1 MKSFH
6 DRFFITY
13 LKSRKAQSMWNLGRR
28 VIFCNTIKEIT
39 FDGFKCQVEIHMT
52 NGDDEFPGEFREY
65 LFVLKT
71 HTSPAS
77 ALPNVKMTYSILF
90 LAMFGHGLEAS
101 ICIPLCLWNA
111 MHFCP
116 YRQDKSEILFTFRQ
130 FASQHV
136 PSFRLKLALKSG
148 CNKTFMIIF
157 KR

>member
-13 LKSRKAQSMWNLGRR
+13 LKSRKAQSIWNLGRR

-39 FDGFKCQVEIHMT
+39 FDGFRNAHDKWRRWISMRISRIFVCYENPHFESFSVTKSE
-52 NGDDEFPGEFREY
+52 ND
-65 LFVLKT
+65 LFNFELW
-71 HTSPAS
+71 
-77 ALPNVKMTYSILF
+77 MF

-136 PSFRLKLALKSG
+136 PSFRLKLALKFGS
-148 CNKTFMIIF
+148 NKTFLIIF
-157 KR
+157 KK

>member
-6 DRFFITY
+6 DRFFLSLTSNPGRLNPYGIWDEESFSATQ
-13 LKSRKAQSMWNLGRR
+13 LKNHFWRIQMIGNAHEIRVCSDSRIFVCFENSTLCPPQRYQMWKWL
-28 VIFCNTIKEIT
+28 IQFELW
-39 FDGFKCQVEIHMT
+39 M
-52 NGDDEFPGEFREY
+52 
-65 LFVLKT
+65 
-71 HTSPAS
+71 
-77 ALPNVKMTYSILF
+77 F

-136 PSFRLKLALKSG
+136 PSFRWKLALKFGS
-148 CNKTFMIIF
+148 NKTFLIIF